1 MIHADTWNNRIKSI
15 SEAAAK
21 KIPYVGAIVSF
32 AIGQLWPTDKADI
45 FSLIKDQVK
54 GLVDQAILNKEMEE
68 RKHEIEGLND
78 TMNQYVDAG
87 NHEKGGFMTSMLTQ
101 LNIMHHKLTES
112 TNSIH
117 LIPLTITI
125 ANIHLTL
132 LRERLSHG
140 KEIYTEDNTTVW
152 EKDLTKR
159 YQDYHKFFL
168 EIYPKWKTWRE
179 SKIEIKWYTDKNPT
193 TVPPFFYWA
202 AHGYA
207 KDTFAEEK
215 PIHYRDDF
223 NSIETTFQGVCQAI
237 KESWMNDAIAK
248 IAASIATTF
257 TLHRYLPEREDEPA
271 IVDPNLETIWMG
283 PYSLSILGNDS
294 KVSYAVNV
302 TDQPGELKQV
312 YIREYNSIDGMQL
325 IYTDHSGNFIGNPKG
340 GESHYLPATQDK
352 YVTGMKM
359 RFSSGIICRLEVLF
373 SDGSSS
379 GMLGNRKNWSGTD
392 VDAVVESN
400 YKLVCGAYKTGSG
413 PSGTTGISVI
423 KLGFKYSN

>member
-45 FSLIKDQVK
+45 FSLIKDQVQ

-152 EKDLTKR
+152 QKDLTKR

-207 KDTFAEEK
+207 KDTFAEEQ

-257 TLHRYLPEREDEPA
+257 TLHRYIPGREDEPA

-302 TDQPGELKQV
+302 EDQPGELKQV

-340 GESHYLPATQDK
+340 GEPHYLPTTQDK
-352 YVTGMKM
+352 YVIGMKM

-400 YKLVCGAYKTGSG
+400 YKLVCGAYKTGAG
-413 PSGTTGISVI
+413 PSATTGISVI